1 MSKGPPFLTYA
12 SAEFH
17 SQLTVESNHSRSLG
31 KYPGRLGKK
40 AVPWKQGRHC
50 RLPARKRISFG
61 RGYTGEVLLTVGAGA
76 SPFVE
81 GALGAFENLRD
92 RDLLMVDIV
101 KRVI

>member
-1 MSKGPPFLTYA
+1 MSKGPPFLTCT
-12 SAEFH
+12 SAEFD
-17 SQLTVESNHSRSLG
+17 SQLTVEPNHSRSLG
-31 KYPGRLGKK
+31 KYPGHLGKK
-40 AVPWKQGRHC
+40 AAPWKQGRHC
-50 RLPARKRISFG
+50 RSPARKRISFR
-61 RGYTGEVLLTVGAGA
+61 RGYTGEVLLTAGAGA